1 MSLSRRLFFGSVLGV
16 GAATAVK
23 VDAERQPEAIQ
34 PGDVLV
40 LEHPDELSE
49 DEIHNLHTSLSRQL
63 PGVKVLVLD
72 GGMKAR
78 LLRPEV
84 GELVVALDGRKLA
97 EVVVPHIPAVL
108 QRQGL

>member
-1 MSLSRRLFFGSVLGV
+1 MGMNRRLFFGSILGV
-16 GAATAVK
+16 GAATSLK

-34 PGDVLV
+34 SGDVLV

-49 DEIHNLHTSLSRQL
+49 EGIYNLQTAISHQL
-63 PGVKVLVLD
+63 PGVKVLVLE

-78 LLRPEV
+78 LLRREA
-84 GELVVALDGRKLA
+84 GESVVTLDGRALA
-97 EVVVPHIPAVL
+97 EEVSRHLPAVL